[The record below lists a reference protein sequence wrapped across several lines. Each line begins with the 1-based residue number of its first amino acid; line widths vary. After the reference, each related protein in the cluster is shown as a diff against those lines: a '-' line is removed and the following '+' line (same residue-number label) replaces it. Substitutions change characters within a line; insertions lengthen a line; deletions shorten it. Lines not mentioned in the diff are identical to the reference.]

1 MNKHAR
7 PAYNIAD
14 LQRLME
20 RLRDPVTGCPWDLQQ
35 TYQSIAPFTLEE
47 CLELIDALE
56 QGDLQHV
63 EEELGDLLFQVIFYS
78 QLGKEDGLFNFDTV
92 VSGITA
98 KLLRRHPHVFKDG
111 DLEGVIRDRASLD
124 AIKTNWESEKAA
136 ERAARAQQSAM
147 DDVPATLSAL
157 ARAQKLQ
164 KRASSLG
171 YDFPT
176 YKAVLHSLDEELEEL
191 SEARE
196 IPGSEEIEN
205 ELGDVLFSVVNLA
218 RHLKVDAEAA
228 LRKGNR
234 RFEQRVRRA
243 EAAALEAG
251 SRLED
256 ESFKRLEERWRTAKA
271 DEEKDD
277 L

>member
-1 MNKHAR
+1 MSSRKSPVYH
-7 PAYNIAD
+7 IAD

-20 RLRDPVTGCPWDLQQ
+20 RLRDPDTGCPWDLKQ

-56 QGDLQHV
+56 QGDLVHV

-78 QLGKEDGLFNFDTV
+78 QLGKEDGLFDFESV

-111 DLEGVIRDRASLD
+111 ELEGVIEDRTSID
-124 AIKTNWESEKAA
+124 VIKTNWEAEKAA
-136 ERAARAQQSAM
+136 ERAARAQESAM
-147 DDVPATLSAL
+147 DDVPKTLNAL

-164 KRASSLG
+164 KRASSVG
-171 YDFPT
+171 YDFSSAN
-176 YKAVLHSLDEELEEL
+176 KVLESLESELGEL
-191 SEARE
+191 AEARE
-196 IPGSEEIEN
+196 IRGQEEIEN
-205 ELGDVLFSVVNLA
+205 ELGDVLFTVVNLA

-228 LRKGNR
+228 LRKSNR

-243 EAAALEAG
+243 ERSAIDEG
-251 SRLED
+251 SRLQD
-256 ESFKRLEERWRTAKA
+256 ESVKKLEARWSAAKA
-271 DEEKDD
+271 EEGNHD

>member
-1 MNKHAR
+1 MSEIGPPVHD
-7 PAYNIAD
+7 IAD
-14 LQRLME
+14 LKRLME
-20 RLRDPVTGCPWDLQQ
+20 RLRDPETGCPWDLNQ

-56 QGDLQHV
+56 QGDLEHV

-78 QLGKEDGLFNFDTV
+78 QLGKEDGRFDFDSV

-111 DLEGVIRDRASLD
+111 ELEGVITDRASID
-124 AIKTNWESEKAA
+124 AIKTNWEGEKAA

-171 YDFPT
+171 YEFPSVES
-176 YKAVLHSLDEELEEL
+176 VLHRLDDELREL

-196 IPGSEEIEN
+196 IHGQEEIEN

-228 LRKGNR
+228 LRKSNR
-234 RFEQRVRRA
+234 RFELRVRRA
-243 EAAALEAG
+243 ESAAFDAG
-251 SRLED
+251 SRLQD
-256 ESFKRLEERWRTAKA
+256 ESVERLEERWTKAKS
-271 DEEKDD
+271 EGSNDD

>member
-1 MNKHAR
+1 MKSSE
-7 PAYNIAD
+7 PKAYDIGD
-14 LQRLME
+14 LLRLME
-20 RLRDPVTGCPWDLQQ
+20 RLRDPETGCPWDLKQ

-56 QGDLQHV
+56 QNDLEHV

-78 QLGKEDGLFNFDTV
+78 QMGKEEGRFDFASV

-111 DLEGVIRDRASLD
+111 ELEGVITDRASID
-124 AIKTNWESEKAA
+124 TIKTNWEAEKAA

-147 DDVPATLSAL
+147 DDVPTTLSAL

-171 YDFPT
+171 YDFSSVNQ
-176 YKAVLHSLDEELEEL
+176 VLNSLNSELGEL
-191 SEARE
+191 AEARE
-196 IPGSEEIEN
+196 IHGQAEIEN
-205 ELGDVLFSVVNLA
+205 ELGDVLFTVVNLA

-228 LRKGNR
+228 LRKSNR

-243 EAAALEAG
+243 ESAAINEG
-251 SRLED
+251 SRLQD
-256 ESFKRLEERWRTAKA
+256 ESPERLEERWSAVKT
-271 DEEKDD
+271 EENGRD

>member
-1 MNKHAR
+1 MKSKE
-7 PAYNIAD
+7 PKAYSIDD
-14 LQRLME
+14 LLRLME
-20 RLRDPVTGCPWDLQQ
+20 RLRDPETGCPWDLKQ
-35 TYQSIAPFTLEE
+35 TYRSIAPFTLEE

-56 QGDLQHV
+56 QNDLKHV

-78 QLGKEDGLFNFDTV
+78 QMGKEEGRFDFASV

-111 DLEGVIRDRASLD
+111 ELEGVITDRASID
-124 AIKTNWESEKAA
+124 AIKTNWEAEKAA

-147 DDVPATLSAL
+147 DDVPTTLSAL
-157 ARAQKLQ
+157 ARGQKLQ

-171 YDFPT
+171 YDFSSVEQ
-176 YKAVLHSLDEELEEL
+176 VLNSLNSELGEL
-191 SEARE
+191 AEARE
-196 IPGSEEIEN
+196 IHGQAEIEN
-205 ELGDVLFSVVNLA
+205 ELGDVLFTIVNLA

-228 LRKGNR
+228 LRQSNR

-243 EAAALEAG
+243 ESAAINEG
-251 SRLED
+251 SRLQD
-256 ESFKRLEERWRTAKA
+256 ESPERLEKRWSKGKT
-271 DEEKDD
+271 EENGRD